1 MDRLTLRNILVEEV
15 IEFSGIGAS
24 VITIPIID
32 DDERLYGLALIEEVK
47 HWGADFVM
55 LASIEGNKIIIE
67 RDSMDTQLTQGL
79 LYNGVP
85 REQLIL
91 AYNDEPVET
100 WETEAWM
107 PQS

>member
-1 MDRLTLRNILVEEV
+1 MDTYTLRDLLVQEILA
-15 IEFSGIGAS
+15 FS
-24 VITIPIID
+24 
-32 DDERLYGLALIEEVK
+32 GLAL
-47 HWGADFVM
+47 GAIDVPLIDDVHQVYGLVSVDYPSKKWDSDFVM

-91 AYNDEPVET
+91 AYNDEIVPELET
-100 WETEAWM
+100 TF
-107 PQS
+107 S